1 MPENWYEDEEA
12 VLRLSA
18 IAASLKG
25 EALSEEEEA
34 LAPLI
39 LAELKSWCH
48 IDAVPEGALWPAA
61 EELLRRVSGL
71 SGGGGNVSRVT
82 LGDYTVS
89 YAGSA
94 AGGCNWAQS
103 LTAWRK
109 MKF

>member
-1 MPENWYEDEEA
+1 M
-12 VLRLSA
+12 LRLSA

-34 LAPLI
+34 LATADPGG
-39 LAELKSWCH
+39 AEKLVPHRPAGCRKGPSGRRRKSCC
-48 IDAVPEGALWPAA
+48 GGS
-61 EELLRRVSGL
+61 RGSR
-71 SGGGGNVSRVT
+71 GGGGNVSRVT

-94 AGGCNWAQS
+94 GGSNWAQS